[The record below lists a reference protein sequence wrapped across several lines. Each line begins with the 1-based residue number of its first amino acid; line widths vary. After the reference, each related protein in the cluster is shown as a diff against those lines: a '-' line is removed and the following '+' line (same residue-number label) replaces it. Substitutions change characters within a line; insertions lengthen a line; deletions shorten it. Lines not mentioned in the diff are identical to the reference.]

1 MFSNFN
7 LSNLVSSVASLKV
20 LNLSFKIS
28 LLLFSFWYSLFI
40 EVISLT
46 IRAISIFSKLSLIS
60 KYFLATLLCS
70 SRGFTVF
77 SSSFIT
83 KSSLV
88 KFSSV
93 FSNFFKLSSL
103 RFLYFKT
110 PAALSNITLLSLA
123 LPLTI
128 SVTLPWEIILK
139 ALAPAPL
146 SINRSLISLRRTREL
161 LM

>member
-1 MFSNFN
+1 M
-7 LSNLVSSVASLKV
+7 
-20 LNLSFKIS
+20 
-28 LLLFSFWYSLFI
+28 
-40 EVISLT
+40 
-46 IRAISIFSKLSLIS
+46 FSKLSLIS

-128 SVTLPWEIILK
+128 SVTFPCEIILK

-146 SINRSLISLRRTREL
+146 SINKSLISLRRTREL